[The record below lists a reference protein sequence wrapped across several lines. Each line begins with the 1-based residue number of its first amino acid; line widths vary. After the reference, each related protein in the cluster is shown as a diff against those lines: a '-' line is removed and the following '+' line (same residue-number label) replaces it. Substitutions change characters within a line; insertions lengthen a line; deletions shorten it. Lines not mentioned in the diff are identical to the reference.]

1 MRANET
7 LLARTSIAEH
17 RARNLQQALQIEK
30 KKRKPSKRLNLAG
43 DETSYG
49 QWFGVPEIIRA
60 RAKLEQK
67 TAYEE
72 ALIAEKEQKKVEKED
87 KKRQLEQDRAVKALQ
102 RDIERQAKEEEKA
115 NMAQAIAV
123 KKTANKK
130 LIKVKKSAKNTC
142 TIVSKPKKAV
152 SRSLVGKEGVQGV
165 LPAVGGER
173 AQMTSKSGRKITL
186 SLRARQ

>member
-1 MRANET
+1 
-7 LLARTSIAEH
+7 
-17 RARNLQQALQIEK
+17 
-30 KKRKPSKRLNLAG
+30 
-43 DETSYG
+43 
-49 QWFGVPEIIRA
+49 
-60 RAKLEQK
+60 
-67 TAYEE
+67 
-72 ALIAEKEQKKVEKED
+72 
-87 KKRQLEQDRAVKALQ
+87 
-102 RDIERQAKEEEKA
+102 
-115 NMAQAIAV
+115 V

-130 LIKVKKSAKNTC
+130 LIKVKKSAKKTC